1 MQKISVAIL
10 NDIIRYLDN
19 DLIEFYT
26 DNYQKN
32 KYLKE
37 SLFDYVSYY
46 VQTDILDKDPEG
58 LSKLLTL
65 KMRARTRR
73 KTRYLQ
79 KCKDDV
85 DLCIWEHTDNL
96 EKFFAR
102 NKVYSYTALNA
113 EQRATIYVNQTLDD
127 IIAESLKL
135 VEIWS
140 KDAKSKMIKCPGTE
154 YITDKTKC
162 SYFENDLLINI
173 LQVIK
178 ERYHSDL
185 SSQTMTYLDYL
196 GDKSILSASST
207 EFPLNETGVTQI
219 EIRDPINSNIKTV
232 ITYDGT
238 SAAKYYTLLDT
249 LDVNIISYITN
260 KSIQTISDSRSI
272 LIPESDL
279 VKAVLLKNGTN
290 RILSQRDRERVRDHI
305 YKLQH
310 TRLDVYQNDTI
321 IASYGLLGDT
331 KFSQINGI
339 NYIESFSNQYI
350 TKQVEDGLI
359 TRLPTY
365 AVDRLDDNT
374 AQLLYL
380 PLMQQRYKIYRLIRN
395 KEYSSSNDYT
405 VIFKRIDF
413 SRFLNFS
420 NCTVTREKEMIENAL
435 QDYVNKNLFIKEFK
449 YSRVQDEY
457 KIIFYELS
465 EEEIADIEYTFYN
478 QDPAKISNMIVGN
491 VLSPSIVDA
500 AAASAIETTFAD
512 TDLIE

>member
-1 MQKISVAIL
+1 MKKISVAIL
-10 NDIIRYLDN
+10 NDIIRYLDT
-19 DLIEFYT
+19 DLIKFYT

-32 KYLKE
+32 KYFKE
-37 SLFDYVSYY
+37 SLVDYVSFF
-46 VQTDILDKDPEG
+46 VQTDILDKDPKG
-58 LSKLLTL
+58 LSKLLSAKIKT
-65 KMRARTRR
+65 RNRR

-85 DLCIWEHTDNL
+85 DVRVWEHTDNL

-102 NKVYSYTALNA
+102 NKVYSYTVLNT
-113 EQRATIYVNQTLDD
+113 EQRTTIYAQQTLDD
-127 IIAESLKL
+127 IIADALKL

-140 KDAKSKMIKCPGTE
+140 KDPESKMINCPGTE
-154 YITDKTKC
+154 SVTDKVKC

-178 ERYHSDL
+178 EKYHSDL
-185 SSQTMTYLDYL
+185 SSQTMAYLDYL
-196 GDKSILSASST
+196 GDKSILSASSAK
-207 EFPLNETGVTQI
+207 FPLNETGVTQI
-219 EIRDPINSNIKTV
+219 EIQDPINVNMKTM

-238 SAAKYYTLLDT
+238 SAAKYYTLLDR

-260 KSIQTISDSRSI
+260 KSIQTISDARSI

-290 RILSQRDRERVRDHI
+290 RIISQRDRERVRDHI

-310 TRLDVYQNDTI
+310 TRLDVYENDTI

-331 KFSQINGI
+331 KFSQISGI

-365 AVDRLDDNT
+365 AVDQLDDNT

-395 KEYSSSNDYT
+395 KEHFSKNDYT

-420 NCTVTREKEMIENAL
+420 NCTMAREKEMIENAL
-435 QDYVNKNLFIKEFK
+435 QDYVDKKLFIKEFK

-457 KIIFYELS
+457 KIVFDKLS

-478 QDPAKISNMIVGN
+478 QDPAKISTMIVGN

-500 AAASAIETTFAD
+500 TAASSIETTF
-512 TDLIE
+512 TDANLIE

>member
-1 MQKISVAIL
+1 MEA
-10 NDIIRYLDN
+10 R
-19 DLIEFYT
+19 DLGRVR
-26 DNYQKN
+26 
-32 KYLKE
+32 L
-37 SLFDYVSYY
+37 
-46 VQTDILDKDPEG
+46 
-58 LSKLLTL
+58 
-65 KMRARTRR
+65 
-73 KTRYLQ
+73 
-79 KCKDDV
+79 
-85 DLCIWEHTDNL
+85 H
-96 EKFFAR
+96 
-102 NKVYSYTALNA
+102 
-113 EQRATIYVNQTLDD
+113 
-127 IIAESLKL
+127 
-135 VEIWS
+135 
-140 KDAKSKMIKCPGTE
+140 
-154 YITDKTKC
+154 
-162 SYFENDLLINI
+162 
-173 LQVIK
+173 
-178 ERYHSDL
+178 
-185 SSQTMTYLDYL
+185 
-196 GDKSILSASST
+196 
-207 EFPLNETGVTQI
+207 
-219 EIRDPINSNIKTV
+219 
-232 ITYDGT
+232 
-238 SAAKYYTLLDT
+238 
-249 LDVNIISYITN
+249 VNIISYITN

>member
-96 EKFFAR
+96 EKFFER

-207 EFPLNETGVTQI
+207 KFPLNETGVTQI